1 MTWISTP
8 ITMSGEKKRKEK
20 KRDRRDRKDA
30 YYVKPDEASGVI
42 ILYLSPKKMNNVIN
56 INLAIDATGILE
68 FVKRKKEEGYVN
80 ISIFTVILT
89 SAIRL
94 CAMRPKLNRFVKMS
108 RLYER
113 KEISMGFIAAT
124 SLDEDGKRVILK
136 PTFDPS
142 STVYEVAD
150 KVKADVK
157 KVREGKAWGTESS
170 IEKIIKLPRPII
182 KLIAWTV
189 RRLDQRGWVP
199 ADLIQTDP
207 NHATIFISNMGSI
220 GGAAPFHHLDEFG
233 TNSIFAC
240 IGKIR
245 HESRLDKDGNMAEVP
260 IVDIALTID
269 ERIADGIY
277 FTKSMEEWSKMLANP
292 DSLCDKYIKNNK

>member
-1 MTWISTP
+1 
-8 ITMSGEKKRKEK
+8 MSGDSRKKEK

-30 YYVKPDEASGVI
+30 YYVKPDEASGAI

-56 INLAIDATGILE
+56 INLSVDATEILD
-68 FVKRKKEEGYVN
+68 FVRRKKDEGYPN
-80 ISIFTVILT
+80 ISIFSVILT
-89 SAIRL
+89 SAVRL
-94 CAMRPKLNRFVKMS
+94 CAMRPKLNRFVKMN

-113 KEISMGFIAAT
+113 KEISMGFVAAT
-124 SLDEDGKRVILK
+124 SLDEEGKRVIMK

-142 STVYEVAD
+142 VTVYEVAD
-150 KVKADVK
+150 KIRGDVSK
-157 KVREGKAWGTESS
+157 IRSGESWGTDSS
-170 IEKIIKLPRPII
+170 IEKIVRYPRPVI

-199 ADLIQTDP
+199 SDLIQTDP
-207 NHATIFISNMGSI
+207 NHATMFISNMGSI
-220 GGAAPFHHLDEFG
+220 GGLAPFHHLDEFG

-240 IGKIR
+240 IGKVREEHRIG
-245 HESRLDKDGNMAEVP
+245 EDGTVSKVP

-277 FTKSMEEWSKMLANP
+277 FTKALEQWREMLTDP
-292 DSLCDKYIKNNK
+292 DSLCDRYLKNDK

>member
-1 MTWISTP
+1 
-8 ITMSGEKKRKEK
+8 MSGDSRKKEK

-30 YYVKPDEASGVI
+30 YYVKPDEASGAI

-56 INLAIDATGILE
+56 INLSVDATEILD
-68 FVKRKKEEGYVN
+68 FVRRKKDEGYPN
-80 ISIFTVILT
+80 ISIFSVILT
-89 SAIRL
+89 SAVRL
-94 CAMRPKLNRFVKMS
+94 CAMRPKLNRFVKMN

-113 KEISMGFIAAT
+113 KEISMGFVAAT
-124 SLDEDGKRVILK
+124 SLDEEGKRVIMK

-142 STVYEVAD
+142 VTVYEVAD
-150 KVKADVK
+150 KIRGDVSK
-157 KVREGKAWGTESS
+157 IRSGESWGTDSS
-170 IEKIIKLPRPII
+170 IEKIVRYPRPVI

-199 ADLIQTDP
+199 SDLIQTDP
-207 NHATIFISNMGSI
+207 NHATMFISNMGSI
-220 GGAAPFHHLDEFG
+220 GGLAPFHHLDEFG

-240 IGKIR
+240 IGKVRDEHRIG
-245 HESRLDKDGNMAEVP
+245 EDGTVSKVP

-277 FTKSMEEWSKMLANP
+277 FTKALEQWREMLTDP
-292 DSLCDKYIKNNK
+292 DSLCDRYLKNDK

>member
-1 MTWISTP
+1 
-8 ITMSGEKKRKEK
+8 MSGDSRKKEK

-30 YYVKPDEASGVI
+30 YYVKPDEASGAI

-56 INLAIDATGILE
+56 INLSVDATEILD
-68 FVKRKKEEGYVN
+68 FVRRKKDEGNPN
-80 ISIFTVILT
+80 ISIFSVILT
-89 SAIRL
+89 SAVRL
-94 CAMRPKLNRFVKMS
+94 CAMRPKLNRFVKMN

-113 KEISMGFIAAT
+113 KEISMGFVAAT
-124 SLDEDGKRVILK
+124 SLDEAGKRVIMK

-142 STVYEVAD
+142 VTVYEVAD
-150 KVKADVK
+150 KIRGDVSK
-157 KVREGKAWGTESS
+157 IRSGESWGTDSS
-170 IEKIIKLPRPII
+170 IEKIVRYPRPVI

-199 ADLIQTDP
+199 SDLIQTDP
-207 NHATIFISNMGSI
+207 NHATMFISNMGSI
-220 GGAAPFHHLDEFG
+220 GGLAPFHHLDEFG

-240 IGKIR
+240 IGKVRDEHRIG
-245 HESRLDKDGNMAEVP
+245 EDGTVSKVP

-277 FTKSMEEWSKMLANP
+277 FTKALEQWREMLTDP
-292 DSLCDKYIKNNK
+292 DSLCDRYLKNDK